1 MLKRLFK
8 KNTHNLLFKYLAGF
22 GRSINRMYENS
33 EHNMHYNGELE
44 LIKKLGKLNPKVII
58 DAGANKGMY
67 AKYLAEH
74 CPTAQIYAFEPVGST
89 FEILKEG
96 LDEYSHVHCIQQGL
110 FSESCKKEINIFNSD
125 THASLVEIQGLNQN
139 FDNKQE
145 IQLVKGEDF
154 IASQGIE
161 EIDFIKMDIEGAE
174 YEAMLGFEEMIKAQK
189 IRMIQFEY
197 GYINITTK
205 VLLMDFY
212 RFFKQKGYII
222 GKIFPKSV
230 EFRKYEFKY
239 ENFLG
244 SNYVAI
250 REDDSELKDLL
261 LS

>member
-8 KNTHNLLFKYLAGF
+8 RNTHNLLFKYLAGF

-44 LIKKLGKLNPKVII
+44 LIKKLGQLKPKVII

-67 AKYLAEH
+67 ARYLAEH
-74 CPTAQIYAFEPVGST
+74 CPDAQIYAFEPVGST

-96 LDEYSHVHCIQQGL
+96 LSAYSHVECIQQGL

-125 THASLVEIQGLNQN
+125 THSSLVDIQGLNQK
-139 FDNKQE
+139 FENKE
-145 IQLVKGEDF
+145 NIQLIKGEEF
-154 IASQGIE
+154 TANYEIE

-174 YEAMLGFEEMIKAQK
+174 YEAMIGFEEMINTGK
-189 IRMIQFEY
+189 IRMLQFEY

-205 VLLMDFY
+205 ILLLDFY
-212 RFFKQKGYII
+212 RFFKQRGYII

-250 REDDSELKDLL
+250 REDDSELKNLL

>member
-1 MLKRLFK
+1 
-8 KNTHNLLFKYLAGF
+8 
-22 GRSINRMYENS
+22 MYENS

-44 LIKKLGKLNPKVII
+44 LIKKLGQLKPQVII
-58 DAGANKGMY
+58 DAGANKGRY

-74 CPTAQIYAFEPVGST
+74 CPSAQIFAFEPVWST
-89 FEILKEG
+89 YDIFQACLA
-96 LDEYSHVHCIQQGL
+96 EYSHVQCIQQGL
-110 FSESCKKEINIFNSD
+110 FSKSCKKEINIFNSD
-125 THASLVEIQGLNQN
+125 THASLVEIQGLHQN
-139 FDNKQE
+139 FDKKEE
-145 IQLVKGEDF
+145 IQLGKGEEF
-154 IASQGIE
+154 IADKGIE

-174 YEAMLGFEEMIKAQK
+174 YEAMMGFEELIKAQK

-205 VLLMDFY
+205 VLLLDFY
-212 RFFKQKGYII
+212 RFFKQRGYII

>member
-8 KNTHNLLFKYLAGF
+8 RNTHNLLFKYLAGC

-44 LIKKLGKLNPKVII
+44 LIKKLGTLEPKVII

-67 AKYLAEH
+67 ATYLAEH

-89 FEILKEG
+89 FDILQDG
-96 LDEYSHVHCIQQGL
+96 LAQYAHVQCIQQGL

-139 FDNKQE
+139 FDKKEE
-145 IQLVKGEDF
+145 IQLIKGAEF
-154 IASQGIE
+154 IAEKGIE

-174 YEAMLGFEEMIKAQK
+174 YEAMMGFEELIKAQK

-205 VLLMDFY
+205 VLLLDFY

-261 LS
+261 LA